1 MKIQIVVIRIVLA
14 NAIKIMKKFNVKPM
28 IQINKTFP
36 LDKAVNDL
44 F

>member
-1 MKIQIVVIRIVLA
+1 
-14 NAIKIMKKFNVKPM
+14 MKKFNVKPM
-28 IQINKTFP
+28 IQLNKYFP